1 MRIFFDT
8 NFIVNL
14 LVETD
19 FSENAWK
26 IVEKYADEDMIT
38 SISVVEETLFILKK
52 LTKMPNAEIANKVQE
67 LLYGLKIQVIES
79 LPLNEFIKVFS
90 ELDLLPNDA
99 LIAATCKHY
108 GIRKIATFDE
118 DFNRVDFLEVLE
130 I

>member
-14 LVETD
+14 IVETD
-19 FSENAWK
+19 FSEKARK

-38 SISVVEETLFILKK
+38 SISVEETLFILKK

-67 LLYGLKIQVIES
+67 LIHGLKIQVIES
-79 LPLNEFIKVFS
+79 LPLNEFIEVFS
-90 ELDLLPNDA
+90 EQNLLPSDA
-99 LIAATCKHY
+99 LIVATCKHY

-118 DFNRVDFLEVLE
+118 DFKRVDFLEVLE
-130 I
+130 L